1 MSNHVISTGAH
12 VGPSVLLKEPA
23 AMTHLGNTTHRYG
36 IVAMAF
42 HWAMAGLLAGLVV
55 LGLYMAQLPD
65 AGFDKTKIRL
75 VLLHKELGILA
86 LMLAALRLAWR
97 VGNALPALV
106 GGLPEWQQIAAR
118 FVHLCLYA
126 LMLAQPVTG
135 WVMSSAAGI
144 PVSFFGLCCLPD
156 PVAHDEH
163 LFRFLQAL
171 HGWLGYA
178 LTLLVALHVGAALEH
193 HFVRRDD
200 TLRKMLP
207 ARAGSGALSSRGRAR
222 TRPLPSAPSQ

>member
-1 MSNHVISTGAH
+1 
-12 VGPSVLLKEPA
+12 
-23 AMTHLGNTTHRYG
+23 MTPLGNTKQCYG
-36 IVAMAF
+36 IVAMTL

-65 AGFDKTKIRL
+65 VGFDQTKIRL

-86 LMLAALRLAWR
+86 LMLVVLRLAWR
-97 VGNALPALV
+97 LGSALPRLV
-106 GGLPEWQQIAAR
+106 AGLPEWQQVTAR

-144 PVSFFGLCCLPD
+144 PVSFFGLFYLPD
-156 PVAHDEH
+156 MVRYDEY
-163 LFRFLQAL
+163 LFRFLLAL
-171 HGWLGYA
+171 HQWLGYT

-193 HFVRRDD
+193 HFVLRDE

-207 ARAGSGALSSRGRAR
+207 ARAGAGGLSSHGRAR
-222 TRPLPSAPSQ
+222 TPPLPSAPSR